1 MSELLIKLLVAGGV
15 MGLLDFVWLGYI
27 AKKLYYGE
35 MGNILLQ
42 KFNMV
47 PALLFYIVYV
57 VGVVVFVVNP
67 ALAKGSLAHAIG
79 YGAAFGF
86 VAYATYDLTNLAVL
100 KGFSTKVAVIDMLWG
115 AFLTAVVAGIAYAVV
130 HKWFQ

>member
-115 AFLTAVVAGIAYAVV
+115 AFLTAVVAGVAYTVV